1 MNKLHYIHFALLLLV
16 ASCNK
21 NFVATQYQYEQQK
34 ISATAKADEPTLQA
48 LLPYKDSLDKIMN
61 IEIGFAAENL
71 TKKQP
76 ESDLGNL
83 MCELI
88 LAESRLASTEP
99 IDFAVVNYG
108 GIRLPGIPMGP
119 ITLGKITE
127 LMPFE
132 NRIVLMKL
140 NGATIDSLFD
150 VMANKGGWPVS
161 GARYKINGSK
171 AADVYIQNQPLVN
184 EKIYTVALSDYL
196 AQGGDNC
203 EMLIDKPYL
212 DLKIR
217 MRDMLIDGIKK
228 MTARSEKIRSILD
241 GRVSK
246 VN

>member
-1 MNKLHYIHFALLLLV
+1 MINYKHLLFLLLLS

-21 NFVATQYQYEQQK
+21 HFVATQYNYEQQK
-34 ISATAKADEPTLQA
+34 VSNTTATAESVNRILIPF
-48 LLPYKDSLDKIMN
+48 KDSLDKIMN
-61 IEIGFAAENL
+61 VEIGYAAESL

-83 MCELI
+83 MCEII
-88 LAESRLASTEP
+88 LSESQLLSKEP

-108 GIRLPGIPMGP
+108 GIRLPGLPVGP

-140 NGATIDSLFD
+140 NGETLDSLFNL
-150 VMANKGGWPVS
+150 MATKGGWPVS
-161 GARYKINGSK
+161 GARYKMTKDK
-171 AADVYIQNQPLVN
+171 AVDITIQNQALQPDR
-184 EKIYTVALSDYL
+184 IYTVAISDYL

-203 EMLIDKPYL
+203 VMLSDKPMI
-212 DLKIR
+212 DLKVR

-228 MTARSEKIRSILD
+228 MTAKGERIRSILD

-246 VN
+246 IN

>member
-1 MNKLHYIHFALLLLV
+1 M
-16 ASCNK
+16 
-21 NFVATQYQYEQQK
+21 ATEYNYDQQK
-34 ISATAKADEPTLQA
+34 ITSATATAEPINQ
-48 LLPYKDSLDKIMN
+48 LLTPFKDSLDKIMN
-61 IEIGFAAENL
+61 VEIGYAAENL
-71 TKKQP
+71 SKKQP

-88 LAESRLASTEP
+88 LSESQFHSKEA
-99 IDFAVVNYG
+99 IDFSVVNYG
-108 GIRLPGIPMGP
+108 GIRLPGISAGP

-140 NGATIDSLFD
+140 NGATLDSLFNL
-150 VMANKGGWPVS
+150 MATKGGWPVS
-161 GARYKINGSK
+161 GARYKIKNGK
-171 AADVYIQNQPLVN
+171 AVDVTIQNQPLHT
-184 EKIYTVALSDYL
+184 ETIYTVAISDYL

-203 EMLIDKPYL
+203 AMLMDKPSI

-228 MTARSEKIRSILD
+228 MTAKGKHIHSILD
-241 GRVSK
+241 GRISK